1 VTIAEAWDVLEA
13 AGAIARG
20 YGFKC
25 APAIT
30 RRLLRIELKRGLVR
44 RVVELVR
51 RVVELSEDQL
61 NACVT
66 AAGVRDLV
74 EREVARAVGGL
85 GAVA

>member
-1 VTIAEAWDVLEA
+1 MTIAEAWDVLEA

-20 YGFKC
+20 YGFEC

-30 RRLLRIELKRGLVR
+30 RRLLRIELKRG
-44 RVVELVR
+44 LVR